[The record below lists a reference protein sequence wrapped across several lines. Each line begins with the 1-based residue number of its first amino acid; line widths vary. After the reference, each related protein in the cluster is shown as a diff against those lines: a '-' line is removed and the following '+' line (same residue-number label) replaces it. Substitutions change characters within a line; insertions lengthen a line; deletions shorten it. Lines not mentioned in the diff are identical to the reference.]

1 MKAFKIFVA
10 VLVATFAFS
19 FNAQAQKE
27 KKGSMEEVT
36 FSVDIHCESC
46 KTKCEANLPYIKGVK
61 DFKVDMESNTIWF
74 KFDGSKVTKQ
84 KLSSELAKLG
94 YPGTEVKPE
103 NAQKK

>member
-61 DFKVDMESNTIWF
+61 DVKVSVEEQTVWF
-74 KFDGSKVTKQ
+74 KYDPTKVTKQ
-84 KLSSELAKLG
+84 KLGAELTELG
-94 YPGTEVKPE
+94 YPAKEIVKE
-103 NAQKK
+103 EKK

>member
-1 MKAFKIFVA
+1 
-10 VLVATFAFS
+10 
-19 FNAQAQKE
+19 
-27 KKGSMEEVT
+27 
-36 FSVDIHCESC
+36 
-46 KTKCEANLPYIKGVK
+46 
-61 DFKVDMESNTIWF
+61 MESNTIWF